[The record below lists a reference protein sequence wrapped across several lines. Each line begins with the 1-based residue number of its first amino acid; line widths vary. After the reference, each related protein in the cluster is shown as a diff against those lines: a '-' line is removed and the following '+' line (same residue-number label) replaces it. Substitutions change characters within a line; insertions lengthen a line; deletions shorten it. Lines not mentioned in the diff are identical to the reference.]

1 MKVLLIT
8 MSWPDR
14 GEYNLYTDL
23 MQEFIEQ
30 GHQVTVVS
38 VNDRKNNQESNLSYV
53 DKIQILHIRTG
64 NIQKTNKYSKVIFSF
79 LANPQI
85 IYAAHKYLRKQ
96 TFHLILFTT
105 PPITLS
111 PSVVLLKRIYN
122 AKLYLL
128 LKDIWPQDTVDLGAM
143 KKGGIVWL
151 VFRYLEKFTYKNSD
165 YIGCM
170 SKANVEYVKRNNKY
184 LKDKIIQV
192 CPNSQKVRDLPIVDR
207 DFIRERYDLPKDKII
222 LVYGGN
228 LGKSQGIEFLIDIIH
243 SYKEDSD
250 YFFLIVGSGT
260 EYDFLYK
267 IINSMPFQNAKILP
281 WIHKKDFIQLIQAC
295 DIGLILLDKKNTVP
309 NFPSRLLTYL
319 NTKIPI
325 IAAVDK
331 ATDIGDIIES
341 AGCGVKTYHGDIDG
355 FRQAAEKMKQE
366 ETRKLMGE
374 NGYQLFLDK
383 YSSNKSYKIIMEHF
397 QEEEQIKEQVEKQIE
412 EQIEKQDKIMNGH
425 IRAKNHEGRMSSIKT
440 IKSFI
445 LSSIFKLVN
454 FICYGDLPTTY
465 YLKKGM
471 KIGCNFHRQ
480 TATKFDP
487 AHCYLIEIGDN
498 VTVANNVQI
507 LAHDQSARVHLG
519 YGKVGRVVIG
529 NKVFIGARTLILP
542 GVIIGDNVIIG
553 AGSVVTKSIP
563 NNSVAV
569 GVPARVIG
577 TTGDYLIK
585 YKKELLTKP
594 VFNKSYSNSRKL
606 SKGQKAKIIKTC
618 KEGYAYI
625 ELGKV
630 IEYGRRKQDLHDKY
644 Y

>member
-1 MKVLLIT
+1 
-8 MSWPDR
+8 
-14 GEYNLYTDL
+14 
-23 MQEFIEQ
+23 
-30 GHQVTVVS
+30 
-38 VNDRKNNQESNLSYV
+38 
-53 DKIQILHIRTG
+53 
-64 NIQKTNKYSKVIFSF
+64 
-79 LANPQI
+79 
-85 IYAAHKYLRKQ
+85 
-96 TFHLILFTT
+96 
-105 PPITLS
+105 
-111 PSVVLLKRIYN
+111 
-122 AKLYLL
+122 
-128 LKDIWPQDTVDLGAM
+128 
-143 KKGGIVWL
+143 
-151 VFRYLEKFTYKNSD
+151 
-165 YIGCM
+165 
-170 SKANVEYVKRNNKY
+170 
-184 LKDKIIQV
+184 
-192 CPNSQKVRDLPIVDR
+192 
-207 DFIRERYDLPKDKII
+207 
-222 LVYGGN
+222 
-228 LGKSQGIEFLIDIIH
+228 
-243 SYKEDSD
+243 
-250 YFFLIVGSGT
+250 
-260 EYDFLYK
+260 
-267 IINSMPFQNAKILP
+267 
-281 WIHKKDFIQLIQAC
+281 
-295 DIGLILLDKKNTVP
+295 
-309 NFPSRLLTYL
+309 
-319 NTKIPI
+319 
-325 IAAVDK
+325 
-331 ATDIGDIIES
+331 
-341 AGCGVKTYHGDIDG
+341 
-355 FRQAAEKMKQE
+355 
-366 ETRKLMGE
+366 
-374 NGYQLFLDK
+374 
-383 YSSNKSYKIIMEHF
+383 
-397 QEEEQIKEQVEKQIE
+397 
-412 EQIEKQDKIMNGH
+412 MNGH

-471 KIGCNFHRQ
+471 KIGRNFHRQ